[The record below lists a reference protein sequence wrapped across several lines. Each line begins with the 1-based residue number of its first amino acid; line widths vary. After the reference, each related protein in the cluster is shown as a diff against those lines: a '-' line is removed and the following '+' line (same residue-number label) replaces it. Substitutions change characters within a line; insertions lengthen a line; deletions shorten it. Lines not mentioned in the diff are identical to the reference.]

1 MAFSHSKPP
10 SAYSL
15 IPLTNDSHSV
25 SFDSLMPTFL
35 SEPIMDTKPSLPFK
49 FSGGFALSTKTI
61 GFMMAVQ
68 GVYSMIAQLWLFPLL
83 IRRIGTLAT
92 FRIVMV
98 IWPLLYLV
106 VPYLVLLP
114 QKLQTIGIY
123 LCLLTKI
130 TFHVIAFPSNAI
142 LLTNAAPS
150 KKVLGTINGVAASA
164 ACLARAF
171 GPTMT
176 GAIHSAGLKFGF
188 SGPAWWVG
196 GLVCAI
202 GAVESFWME
211 DVEGRTD
218 RPCHEEE
225 QATCEPLLHSTNVE
239 ANEEITPRRGSL
251 DSMADLDFSI
261 VKA

>member
-1 MAFSHSKPP
+1 
-10 SAYSL
+10 
-15 IPLTNDSHSV
+15 
-25 SFDSLMPTFL
+25 MPTFL
-35 SEPIMDTKPSLPFK
+35 SEPVMDTKPTLPFK
-49 FSGGFALSTKTI
+49 FSGGFALSTKKI

-68 GVYSMIAQLWLFPLL
+68 GIYSMIAQLWLFPIL
-83 IRRIGTLAT
+83 IRQMGTLAT
-92 FRIVMV
+92 FRMVMV
-98 IWPLLYLV
+98 IWPLLYLI

-114 QKLQTIGIY
+114 YRLQTTGIY

-171 GPTMT
+171 GPTVT
-176 GAIHSAGLKFGF
+176 GAIHSAGLEFGF

-211 DVEGRTD
+211 ESEGRLD
-218 RPCHEEE
+218 RPNGTEEE
-225 QATCEPLLHSTNVE
+225 QATCEPLLHSTNVD
-239 ANEEITPRRGSL
+239 ANDETAPPRRGSL
-251 DSMADLDFSI
+251 DSMADLDLSI
-261 VKA
+261 IKA

>member
-1 MAFSHSKPP
+1 
-10 SAYSL
+10 
-15 IPLTNDSHSV
+15 
-25 SFDSLMPTFL
+25 MPTFL
-35 SEPIMDTKPSLPFK
+35 SEPVMDATPALPFK

-68 GVYSMIAQLWLFPLL
+68 GVYSMIAQLWLFPFL
-83 IRRIGTLAT
+83 IRRLGTLVT
-92 FRIVMV
+92 FRIVLV

-114 QKLQTIGIY
+114 HHLQTVGIY
-123 LCLLTKI
+123 FCLLMKI

-150 KKVLGTINGVAASA
+150 KNVLGTINGVAASA

-171 GPTMT
+171 GPTVT
-176 GAIHSAGLKFGF
+176 GAIHSAGLKFGS

-196 GLVCAI
+196 GLICAV
-202 GAVESFWME
+202 GTVESFWME
-211 DVEGRTD
+211 EVEGRMD
-218 RPCHEEE
+218 GPCNEEE
-225 QATCEPLLHSTNVE
+225 PATCEPLFHSTNLE
-239 ANEEITPRRGSL
+239 ANEELPPRRCSL
-251 DSMADLDFSI
+251 NSIAELDLSI

>member
-1 MAFSHSKPP
+1 
-10 SAYSL
+10 
-15 IPLTNDSHSV
+15 
-25 SFDSLMPTFL
+25 
-35 SEPIMDTKPSLPFK
+35 MDTTPSLPFK
-49 FSGGFALSTKTI
+49 FSGGFALSTQKI

-68 GVYSMIAQLWLFPLL
+68 GVYSMIAQLWFFPFL
-83 IRRIGTLAT
+83 IRRMGTLAT
-92 FRIVMV
+92 FRTVMI

-114 QKLQTIGIY
+114 QKLQTAGIY
-123 LCLLTKI
+123 FCLLTKI

-171 GPTMT
+171 GPTLT

-196 GLVCAI
+196 GMVCAI

-211 DVEGRTD
+211 EVEGRLD
-218 RPCHEEE
+218 RPCSEEE
-225 QATCEPLLHSTNVE
+225 QATCEPLLHSTNLD
-239 ANEEITPRRGSL
+239 ASEETVGRKDSL
-251 DSMADLDFSI
+251 ESIADLDLTI
-261 VKA
+261 IKA

>member
-1 MAFSHSKPP
+1 
-10 SAYSL
+10 
-15 IPLTNDSHSV
+15 
-25 SFDSLMPTFL
+25 MPTFL
-35 SEPIMDTKPSLPFK
+35 SEPVMDATPKLPFK

-68 GVYSMIAQLWLFPLL
+68 GVYSMIAQLWLFPFL
-83 IRRIGTLAT
+83 IRRLGTLVT
-92 FRIVMV
+92 FRMVMV
-98 IWPLLYLV
+98 IWPLLYMV

-114 QKLQTIGIY
+114 HRLQTTGIY

-171 GPTMT
+171 GPTVT
-176 GAIHSAGLKFGF
+176 GAIHSAGLKLGF

-196 GLVCAI
+196 GFICAI
-202 GAVESFWME
+202 GAIESFWME
-211 DVEGRTD
+211 EVEGRLD
-218 RPCHEEE
+218 RPCNEEE
-225 QATCEPLLHSTNVE
+225 QATCEPLFHSTNVD
-239 ANEEITPRRGSL
+239 ASEETAPRRGSL
-251 DSMADLDFSI
+251 DSMADLDLSI
-261 VKA
+261 IKV

>member
-1 MAFSHSKPP
+1 
-10 SAYSL
+10 
-15 IPLTNDSHSV
+15 
-25 SFDSLMPTFL
+25 MPTLL
-35 SEPIMDTKPSLPFK
+35 SEPIMDTTPILPFK

-68 GVYSMIAQLWLFPLL
+68 GVYSMIAQLWFFPFL
-83 IRRIGTLAT
+83 IRRLGTLAT
-92 FRIVMV
+92 FRMVLV

-114 QKLQTIGIY
+114 QKLQTTGIY
-123 LCLLTKI
+123 FCLLTKI

-171 GPTMT
+171 GPTVT

-188 SGPAWWVG
+188 SGPAWWIG
-196 GLVCAI
+196 GVVCAI
-202 GAVESFWME
+202 GAIESFWME
-211 DVEGRTD
+211 EVEGRMD
-218 RPCHEEE
+218 RPCNEEE
-225 QATCEPLLHSTNVE
+225 QATCEPLLHSTTVD
-239 ANEEITPRRGSL
+239 ANEEAAPRRGNL
-251 DSMADLDFSI
+251 DSMEDLDLSI
-261 VKA
+261 FKA

>member
-1 MAFSHSKPP
+1 
-10 SAYSL
+10 
-15 IPLTNDSHSV
+15 
-25 SFDSLMPTFL
+25 MPVFL
-35 SEPIMDTKPSLPFK
+35 SEPRMNTTPSLPFK
-49 FSGGFALSTKTI
+49 FSGGFALSTKSI

-68 GVYSMIAQLWLFPLL
+68 GLYSMIAQLWFFPFI
-83 IRRIGTLAT
+83 IRRMGTLFT
-92 FRIVMV
+92 FRTVMIV
-98 IWPLLYLV
+98 WPLLYLA

-114 QKLQTIGIY
+114 QKLQTTGIY
-123 LCLLTKI
+123 FCMLAKI

-150 KKVLGTINGVAASA
+150 KKVLGTINGVAAST

-171 GPTMT
+171 GPTVT
-176 GAIHSAGLKFGF
+176 GAIHSLGLKFGF

-211 DVEGRTD
+211 EDEGRMD
-218 RPCHEEE
+218 RRPCNEEE

-239 ANEEITPRRGSL
+239 GNEDVTARRGSL
-251 DSMADLDFSI
+251 DSLEELDLSAI
-261 VKA
+261 KA